1 MKRRD
6 LVKRLEQD
14 GWKISHGANHDM
26 AEHPTKSGKI
36 PIPRHSELND
46 MGMHF
51 SGLDCIFHEYRC
63 ISPYVTG
70 FS

>member
-36 PIPRHSELND
+36 PIPRHSELN
-46 MGMHF
+46 
-51 SGLDCIFHEYRC
+51 EYTARG
-63 ISPYVTG
+63 IMKDAGVK
-70 FS
+70 